1 MRKKIIIG
9 LAVALAVALAAAYLL
24 SRREG
29 RTEITQTATVAR
41 ATVRKVL
48 DATGII
54 KPEVGAIVKT
64 GTRFTGIIRT
74 MHVKVG
80 DAREQRAQQDQAE
93 ATLRRTRADL
103 DKVEASYPL
112 QIREAEAQVAAAQA
126 DYDYAALNLKRRRT
140 LVDQDLDARNT
151 LDEAKQQ
158 AETTGNILAARK
170 ATLDRL
176 QRESTLAIKSARE
189 AVQEAQ
195 SALDAT
201 NVRLSYSVIRAPLD
215 GVVSEVTAQGGET
228 VVAGFQV
235 ANLITVLDP
244 TRLEMW
250 IYVDETDVGQVTPGM
265 SVEFRVDSLPGRT
278 FSGTVNQIYPQ
289 PEIRDNIVYYRALV
303 RLTPQTSTD
312 LRPEMT
318 TQCRIVVQQKDGVLA
333 VPNEALKWV
342 GGEQVVFV
350 QDGGNIRRV
359 RPHIGLTGAETSEVL
374 EGLAEGDVVGTRV
387 VLPAS
392 RGGSRPE
399 QASGLA
405 RPAWPGRPQRPE
417 RPAHWSSFPAS
428 PAVSG
433 RAT

>member
-9 LAVALAVALAAAYLL
+9 LAIALAVALAAAFFL

-29 RTEITQTATVAR
+29 RTEITQTATLGR

-80 DAREQRAQQDQAE
+80 DKVKAGQIIAEIDDREQRAQQEQAQ
-93 ATLRRTRADL
+93 ATLRKAEAERA
-103 DKVEASYPL
+103 KVESSYPL

-158 AETTGNILAARK
+158 SETTANTLAARK

-176 QRESTLAIKSARE
+176 QRESSLAIRSARE
-189 AVQEAQ
+189 AVKEAT
-195 SALDAT
+195 SALEAT

-265 SVEFRVDSLPGRT
+265 AVEFRVDSLPGRT

-289 PEIRDNIVYYRALV
+289 PEIRENIVYYRALV

-318 TQCRIVVQQKDGVLA
+318 TQCRIVVQQKDNVLA

-350 QDGGNIRRV
+350 QDGAGIRKV
-359 RPHIGLTGAETSEVL
+359 RPRIGLAGAEASEVL

-387 VLPAS
+387 VLPPS

-399 QASGLA
+399 QTAGGPGGSGGPPA
-405 RPAWPGRPQRPE
+405 GRPAR
-417 RPAHWSSFPAS
+417 
-428 PAVSG
+428 
-433 RAT
+433 

>member
-9 LAVALAVALAAAYLL
+9 LAIALAVALIAAYFL

-29 RTEITQTATVAR
+29 RTEITQTATVSR

-80 DAREQRAQQDQAE
+80 DKVKAGQIIAEIDDREQRAQQDQAE

-103 DKVEASYPL
+103 AKAEASYPL
-112 QIREAEAQVAAAQA
+112 QIREAEAQMAAAQA

-158 AETTGNILAARK
+158 AETTSNTLAARK
-170 ATLDRL
+170 ATLERL
-176 QRESTLAIKSARE
+176 HRESTLAIRSVRE
-189 AVQEAQ
+189 AMQEAQ
-195 SALDAT
+195 SALEAT

-250 IYVDETDVGQVTPGM
+250 IYVDETDVGQITPGM

-278 FSGTVNQIYPQ
+278 FGGTVNQIYPQ

-318 TQCRIVVQQKDGVLA
+318 TQCRIVVQQKDNVLA

-350 QDGGNIRRV
+350 QDGGAIRRV
-359 RPHIGLTGAETSEVL
+359 QPRIGLAGAETSEVL

-392 RGGSRPE
+392 RGGARPE
-399 QASGLA
+399 QASGGSGGSGGQGGGPGSA
-405 RPAWPGRPQRPE
+405 RPGR
-417 RPAHWSSFPAS
+417 
-428 PAVSG
+428 
-433 RAT
+433 

>member
-9 LAVALAVALAAAYLL
+9 LAIALAVALAAAFFL

-29 RTEITQTATVAR
+29 HTEITQTATLGR

-80 DAREQRAQQDQAE
+80 DKVKAGQIIAEIDDREQRAQQEQAQ
-93 ATLRRTRADL
+93 ATLRKAEAERA
-103 DKVEASYPL
+103 KVESSYPL

-158 AETTGNILAARK
+158 AETTANTLAARK
-170 ATLDRL
+170 ATRDRL
-176 QRESTLAIKSARE
+176 QRESSLAIRSARE
-189 AVQEAQ
+189 AVKEAT
-195 SALDAT
+195 SALEAT

-265 SVEFRVDSLPGRT
+265 AVEFRVDSLPGRT
-278 FSGTVNQIYPQ
+278 FTGTVNQIYPQ
-289 PEIRDNIVYYRALV
+289 PEIRENIVYYRALV

-318 TQCRIVVQQKDGVLA
+318 TQCRIVVQQKDNVLA

-350 QDGGNIRRV
+350 QDGAGIRKV
-359 RPHIGLTGAETSEVL
+359 RPRIGLAGAEASEVL

-387 VLPAS
+387 VLPPS

-399 QASGLA
+399 QTAGGPGGPGGPPA
-405 RPAWPGRPQRPE
+405 GRPAR
-417 RPAHWSSFPAS
+417 
-428 PAVSG
+428 
-433 RAT
+433 

>member
-9 LAVALAVALAAAYLL
+9 IAIALAVALIATYFL

-29 RTEITQTATVAR
+29 RTEITQSATVSR

-80 DAREQRAQQDQAE
+80 DKVKAGQIIAEIDDREQRAQQDQAE
-93 ATLRRTRADL
+93 ATLRRTKADL
-103 DKVEASYPL
+103 AKTEASYPL

-151 LDEAKQQ
+151 LDEATQQ
-158 AETTGNILAARK
+158 AETTANTLAARK

-195 SALDAT
+195 SALEAT

-250 IYVDETDVGQVTPGM
+250 IYVDETDVGQVAPGM
-265 SVEFRVDSLPGRT
+265 AVEFRVDSLPGRT
-278 FSGTVNQIYPQ
+278 FGGTVNQIYPQ

-303 RLTPQTSTD
+303 RLTSQTSTD

-318 TQCRIVVQQKDGVLA
+318 TQCRIVVQQKDNVLA

-350 QDGGNIRRV
+350 QGDGAIRRV
-359 RPHIGLTGAETSEVL
+359 RPRIGLAGAETSEVL

-392 RGGSRPE
+392 RGGARTE
-399 QASGLA
+399 QASGGPGGGGPGSG
-405 RPAWPGRPQRPE
+405 RPGR
-417 RPAHWSSFPAS
+417 
-428 PAVSG
+428 
-433 RAT
+433 

>member
-80 DAREQRAQQDQAE
+80 DAVKAGQIIAEIDDREQRAQQDQAE

-176 QRESTLAIKSARE
+176 QRESALAIKSARE

-399 QASGLA
+399 QASGGPGGPGGPGGGGPGSG
-405 RPAWPGRPQRPE
+405 RPGR
-417 RPAHWSSFPAS
+417 
-428 PAVSG
+428 
-433 RAT
+433 

>member
-9 LAVALAVALAAAYLL
+9 LAITLAVALAAAFFL
-24 SRREG
+24 SRRED
-29 RTEITQTATVAR
+29 RTEITQTATLGR

-80 DAREQRAQQDQAE
+80 DKVKAGQIIAEIDDREQRAQQEQAQ
-93 ATLRRTRADL
+93 ATLRKAEAERA
-103 DKVEASYPL
+103 KVESSYPL

-151 LDEAKQQ
+151 LDEATQQ
-158 AETTGNILAARK
+158 AGTTANTLAARK

-176 QRESTLAIKSARE
+176 QRESSLAIRSARE
-189 AVQEAQ
+189 AVNEAT
-195 SALDAT
+195 SALEAT

-265 SVEFRVDSLPGRT
+265 AVEFRVDSLPGRT

-289 PEIRDNIVYYRALV
+289 PEIRENIVYYRALV

-318 TQCRIVVQQKDGVLA
+318 TQCRIVVQQKDNVLA

-342 GGEQVVFV
+342 SGEQVVFV
-350 QDGGNIRRV
+350 QDGAGIRKV
-359 RPHIGLTGAETSEVL
+359 RPRIGLAGAEASEVL
-374 EGLAEGDVVGTRV
+374 EGLAEGDMVGTRV
-387 VLPAS
+387 VLPPS
-392 RGGSRPE
+392 RSGSRPE
-399 QASGLA
+399 QPAAGPPA
-405 RPAWPGRPQRPE
+405 GRPAR
-417 RPAHWSSFPAS
+417 
-428 PAVSG
+428 
-433 RAT
+433 

>member
-1 MRKKIIIG
+1 MRKKIITG
-9 LAVALAVALAAAYLL
+9 LAVAMAVALAAGYLL

-29 RTEITQTATVAR
+29 RVEITQTATVAR
-41 ATVRKVL
+41 ASVRKVL

-80 DAREQRAQQDQAE
+80 DTVKAGQIIAEIDDREQRAQQEQAA
-93 ATLRRTRADL
+93 ATLRRAQADL
-103 DKVEASYPL
+103 AKTEASYPL
-112 QIREAEAQVAAAQA
+112 QIREAEAEVAAAQA
-126 DYDYAALNLKRRRT
+126 GYDYAALNLQRRRT

-151 LDEAKQQ
+151 LDEARQQ
-158 AETTGNILAARK
+158 AETTGNTLAARK
-170 ATLDRL
+170 ATRDRL
-176 QRESTLAIKSARE
+176 HREAALAIQSARE

-195 SALDAT
+195 AALNAT

-278 FSGTVNQIYPQ
+278 FGGTVNQIYPQ

-303 RLTPQTSTD
+303 HLTPQTSTD

-318 TQCRIVVQQKDGVLA
+318 TQCRIVVQQKDNVLT
-333 VPNEALKWV
+333 VPNSALKWV
-342 GGEQVVFV
+342 NGEQVVFV
-350 QDGGNIRRV
+350 RNGDATRTA
-359 RPHIGLTGAETSEVL
+359 RPRLGLAGAETSEVL
-374 EGLAEGDVVGTRV
+374 DGLAEGDVVGTRV
-387 VLPAS
+387 VLPPA
-392 RGGSRPE
+392 RGAARTD
-399 QASGLA
+399 QATGG
-405 RPAWPGRPQRPE
+405 PGPGRP
-417 RPAHWSSFPAS
+417 
-428 PAVSG
+428 G
-433 RAT
+433 R

>member
-9 LAVALAVALAAAYLL
+9 IAIALAVALIATYFL

-29 RTEITQTATVAR
+29 RTEITQSATVSR

-80 DAREQRAQQDQAE
+80 DKVKAGQIIAEIDDREQRAQQDQAE
-93 ATLRRTRADL
+93 ATLRRTKADL
-103 DKVEASYPL
+103 ARTEASYPL

-151 LDEAKQQ
+151 LDEATQQ
-158 AETTGNILAARK
+158 AETTANTLAARK

-195 SALDAT
+195 SALEAT

-250 IYVDETDVGQVTPGM
+250 IYVDETDVGQVAPGM
-265 SVEFRVDSLPGRT
+265 AVEFRVDSLPGRT
-278 FSGTVNQIYPQ
+278 FGGTVNQIYPQ

-303 RLTPQTSTD
+303 RLTSQTSTD

-318 TQCRIVVQQKDGVLA
+318 TQCRIVVQQKDNVLA

-350 QDGGNIRRV
+350 QGDGAIRRV
-359 RPHIGLTGAETSEVL
+359 RPRIGLAGAETSEVL

-392 RGGSRPE
+392 RGGARTE
-399 QASGLA
+399 QASGGPGGGGPGSG
-405 RPAWPGRPQRPE
+405 RPGR
-417 RPAHWSSFPAS
+417 
-428 PAVSG
+428 
-433 RAT
+433 